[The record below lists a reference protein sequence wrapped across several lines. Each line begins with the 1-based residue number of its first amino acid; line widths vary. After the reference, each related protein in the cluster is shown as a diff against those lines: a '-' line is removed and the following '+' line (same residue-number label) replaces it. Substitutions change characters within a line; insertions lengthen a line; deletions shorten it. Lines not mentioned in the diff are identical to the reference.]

1 MIQFIVD
8 AFTDKIFSG
17 NPAAVCVAEN
27 FPADEVM
34 KNIAR
39 ENNLSETAFAVRQS
53 SSYRLR
59 NNDCY
64 KLRWFT
70 PAGEIDF
77 CGHATLATAFVLFT
91 QIERD
96 LSEIN
101 FETLRGNFS
110 VTRRENLFEMNFP
123 AYEYK
128 KIPVTK
134 EMCDAIGENV
144 LEAYLSRDLLMILDS
159 AEKVKNLTPNF
170 EKLKNLNGLIQ
181 AVTAKSADENFDCVS
196 RIFAPK
202 IKIAEDPVT
211 GSTHCLIAP
220 IWADKLHKTFLTCY
234 QASERGGILF
244 CEIAGDRVKIS
255 GNAVLFARSDLNL
268 DIPNEI
274 TAAAIEEGRIIAEDN
289 SVKGCTSISD
299 FKAAVEN

>member
-1 MIQFIVD
+1 MIQYIVD

-17 NPAAVCVAEN
+17 NPAAVCILEN
-27 FPADEVM
+27 FPADEIM

-39 ENNLSETAFAVRQS
+39 ENNLSETAFAVKK
-53 SSYRLR
+53 
-59 NNDCY
+59 NNFY

-70 PAGEIDF
+70 PSGEIDF
-77 CGHATLATAFVLFT
+77 CGHATLATAFVIFT

-96 LSEIN
+96 LTAIN

-123 AYEYK
+123 AYDYK

-134 EMCDAIGENV
+134 AMCDAIGENV

-159 AEKVKNLTPNF
+159 ADKVKNLTPNF
-170 EKLKNLNGLIQ
+170 DKLKNLDGLIQ
-181 AVTAKSADENFDCVS
+181 AVTAKSSDEIFDCVS

-202 IKIAEDPVT
+202 IKINEDPVT

-220 IWADKLHKTFLTCY
+220 IWAEKLNKNFLKCY

-244 CEIAGDRVKIS
+244 CEISSDRVKIS
-255 GNAVLFARSDLNL
+255 GNAVLFAKADLN
-268 DIPNEI
+268 I
-274 TAAAIEEGRIIAEDN
+274 
-289 SVKGCTSISD
+289 
-299 FKAAVEN
+299 